1 MECQD
6 QEFELD
12 SLRKENCWRIV
23 RKMWIKQCFR
33 KLTHI
38 HILGGTIPM
47 NQKKYSQVANNDGS
61 RNEGINPEMTWRKG
75 DKTC

>member
-1 MECQD
+1 
-6 QEFELD
+6 
-12 SLRKENCWRIV
+12 
-23 RKMWIKQCFR
+23 
-33 KLTHI
+33 
-38 HILGGTIPM
+38 M